1 MEQKIKPE
9 EFFLYKGKTYV
20 ARMVTDT
27 KVVGVLRR
35 SSETKTGFMECD
47 ISEIERPVQ
56 VICKMLA
63 VPSKPKKG
71 DIIRVWAKGSD
82 IPTISRMVMP
92 IENKGFLENH
102 KVERLLPFFFGLEH
116 REILEGSYFSLS
128 QFALSESM
136 HKWLLGKPTPEGAKH
151 LKDNYIVEV
160 EFTKGMVVVHNVEG
174 ESIPV
179 IQTNITDGENE
190 WYV

>member
-1 MEQKIKPE
+1 
-9 EFFLYKGKTYV
+9 
-20 ARMVTDT
+20 
-27 KVVGVLRR
+27 
-35 SSETKTGFMECD
+35 
-47 ISEIERPVQ
+47 
-56 VICKMLA
+56 
-63 VPSKPKKG
+63 
-71 DIIRVWAKGSD
+71 
-82 IPTISRMVMP
+82 
-92 IENKGFLENH
+92 
-102 KVERLLPFFFGLEH
+102 LPFFFGLEH

-179 IQTNITDGENE
+179 IKTNITDGENE